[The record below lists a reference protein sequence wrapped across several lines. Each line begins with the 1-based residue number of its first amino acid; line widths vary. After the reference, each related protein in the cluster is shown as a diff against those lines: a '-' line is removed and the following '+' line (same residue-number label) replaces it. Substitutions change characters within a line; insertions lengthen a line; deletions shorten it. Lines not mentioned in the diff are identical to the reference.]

1 MSIEKRRRF
10 KKKAKSTKQTKG
22 KRAKKERVN
31 PKKAFTPEEL
41 EAKKRAQRLGMFDKK
56 RKTYKKLPSV

>member
-10 KKKAKSTKQTKG
+10 KKKAKSTKQTKET
-22 KRAKKERVN
+22 RAKKERAN
-31 PKKAFTPEEL
+31 PKKTFTPEEL

-56 RKTYKKLPSV
+56 KKSYKKI